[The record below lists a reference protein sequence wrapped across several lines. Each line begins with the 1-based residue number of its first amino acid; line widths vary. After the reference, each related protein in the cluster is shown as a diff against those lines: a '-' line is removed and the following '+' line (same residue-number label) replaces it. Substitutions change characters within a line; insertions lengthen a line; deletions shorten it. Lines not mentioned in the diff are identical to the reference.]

1 MTWKNH
7 RNTLVLLVTAV
18 KEFVEFA
25 CYLIQPQSPSIS
37 CYVVRLE
44 SITHSA
50 FIPQQIKDYAVG
62 IPTYL
67 AKNQKEYSNYC

>member
-1 MTWKNH
+1 MTWNNH
-7 RNTLVLLVTAV
+7 RNTLVLLIAAV
-18 KEFVEFA
+18 KEFVEFV
-25 CYLIQPQSPSIS
+25 CYLIQPQSPSIL

-44 SITHSA
+44 SITHSS

-67 AKNQKEYSNYC
+67 AKCSLLSN